1 MAISKRTR
9 YEVLK
14 RDSFKC
20 QYCGRQAPD
29 VLLEV
34 DHINPKSKGGSNDL
48 LNLVTSCVDCNRGKS
63 NIELSDDSSIKKQKS
78 QLDILQKKREQLAAM
93 FAWKKELLKME
104 ELTIRELSNY
114 WHSLVKYHL
123 TDLGMDM
130 MKPIIST
137 YGLDEVM
144 ESMKIA
150 ANQYYK
156 PDSDDVR
163 STVEHAI
170 KMVSMIAKSRRINKD
185 KPYMSELY
193 YIRGIAK
200 KRLSCLIDY
209 EFIQI
214 AERAYL
220 SGVPIGV
227 IKDLTC
233 ICRYYKEWREAM
245 VEMIGQP
252 QA

>member
-14 RDSFKC
+14 RDSFTC

-34 DHINPKSKGGSNDL
+34 DHINPKSKGGSNDI
-48 LNLVTSCVDCNRGKS
+48 LNLVTSCIDCNRGKS
-63 NIELSDDSSIKKQKS
+63 NIELSDDSALKKQKS
-78 QLDILQKKREQLAAM
+78 QLDILQKKREQLSEM
-93 FAWKKELLKME
+93 FAWKKELLKLE
-104 ELTIRELSNY
+104 ELTIRELSSY
-114 WHSLVKYHL
+114 WHSLTNYYL
-123 TDLGMDM
+123 TDYGMNS
-130 MKPIIST
+130 MKPVVSI
-137 YGLDEVM
+137 YGIDEVM

-150 ANQYYK
+150 ARQYYK
-156 PDSDDVR
+156 PDSDDVQP
-163 STVEHAI
+163 TAEHAI
-170 KMVSMIAKSRRINKD
+170 KMVPKIAKSRKINKD

-200 KRLSCLIDY
+200 KRLSGLIDY
-209 EFIQI
+209 ELLDI
-214 AERAYL
+214 AERAHL
-220 SGVPIGV
+220 SGVPTQV

-233 ICRYYKEWREAM
+233 VCRYYKEWREAM
-245 VEMIGQP
+245 IGLIGKS